1 MAATQR
7 AFVPDCSSDL
17 SCFNIFSSKA
27 EVLFFSAILA
37 IANQP
42 SLRGGK
48 ILTYSYE

>member
-17 SCFNIFSSKA
+17 SCFNISSSKA
-27 EVLFFSAILA
+27 EVLLVSAILA

-42 SLRGGK
+42 ALRGGK
-48 ILTYSYE
+48 ILT